1 MRIISAMKEHKGS
14 LRGDLIENNKKK
26 IQVVNWI
33 SNVSFSGDQIA
44 LRREIDIDKTIYRK
58 MQFLNILPSRK
69 YVKIVNTGE
78 EIS

>member
-1 MRIISAMKEHKGS
+1 MKEHKGS

-44 LRREIDIDKTIYRK
+44 LRREIDIDKTIYWK

>member
-44 LRREIDIDKTIYRK
+44 LRREIDIDKTIY
-58 MQFLNILPSRK
+58 
-69 YVKIVNTGE
+69 
-78 EIS
+78 